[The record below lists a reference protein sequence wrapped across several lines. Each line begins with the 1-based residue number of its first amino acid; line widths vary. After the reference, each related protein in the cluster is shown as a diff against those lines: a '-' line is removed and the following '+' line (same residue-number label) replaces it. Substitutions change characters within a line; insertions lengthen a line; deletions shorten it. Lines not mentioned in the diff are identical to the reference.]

1 MDDDGVDE
9 IVGASLLVMADSQN
23 QVLFSFNIYY
33 EMKEKNWRLLIK
45 LNLAWRTYKKNILC
59 TQ

>member
-33 EMKEKNWRLLIK
+33 EMKEKK
-45 LNLAWRTYKKNILC
+45 LKAAH
-59 TQ
+59 